1 VGKTGPRLGYSG
13 RLMARAA
20 VKAKQLAAAKAQPP
34 KPRARGRRRHSGGG
48 NPNQDLFFVRLRRH
62 QKWIY
67 AMLAVVFGLSFVLV
81 GVGSGNGGGLQQ
93 LWNGIFGGGGG
104 TSISKA
110 QGEIKDHPAQGYL
123 DLATAYSE
131 NSNPG
136 LAIQAYHNYLKV
148 KPKDADTWALVGGLE
163 FAQGNKYSTQSQNAQ
178 QAAQLADPSAPFL
191 PGGTLGSAVGQNPAY
206 AGASTAAS
214 TRTSTLFQKAQN
226 QYTASVSDYQAAA
239 KLRPKNPTY
248 LIELAQSGIDAGNA
262 KVALHALQTYLKVNP
277 SAPNKKA
284 IQHEIKALQA
294 QAKSAPTTGT
304 PSVST
309 GG

>member
-1 VGKTGPRLGYSG
+1 
-13 RLMARAA
+13 MARAA

-34 KPRARGRRRHSGGG
+34 KARARGRRRHSSGG

-93 LWNGIFGGGGG
+93 LWNNIFGGNGGG

-110 QGEIKDHPAQGYL
+110 QDEVKKNPAQGYL

-136 LAIQAYHNYLKV
+136 LSIQAYHNYLKV

-163 FAQGNKYSTQSQNAQ
+163 LSQGSKYSTQSQNAQ

-226 QYTASVSDYQAAA
+226 EYTAAVSDYQAAV
-239 KLRPKNPTY
+239 KLRPKNPAY
-248 LIELAQSGIDAGNA
+248 LIELAQSGINAGNA

-277 SAPNKKA
+277 TAPNKKS
-284 IQHEIKALQA
+284 IQNEIKALRA
-294 QAKSAPTTGT
+294 QVKTPTTGT

-309 GG
+309 GGG